1 MYPHHLTGGS
11 LCCDPR
17 RAVLSKS
24 LPTYY
29 EAYHDRSSE
38 GDMECEKP
46 SGPFRGLIVMSH

>member
-1 MYPHHLTGGS
+1 

-24 LPTYY
+24 HPTYY